1 MMDAINGIVGDARQK
16 YVEEQKEM
24 DRLVA
29 EKILSPKQKKIAA
42 VAGDKTKIDADDFA
56 ALRSGKKVA
65 EEVEELDE
73 ISKQTLGSYIK
84 KASQD
89 SRLDY
94 SMGSNFYNRGFAHRD
109 AGDADKAKTNFR
121 IGNQAYAKS
130 DKRQAGVEKAVNKLT
145 KKSEGT
151 LMPEEVFNE
160 AAERDTPG
168 QHVCAVHVKHS
179 SFGEG
184 RTLFSQ
190 HADPDAEGLIEW
202 YDVMFE
208 HGIEKKVPTTDLE
221 ILEACSHGNH
231 KKGK

>member
-1 MMDAINGIVGDARQK
+1 MMDVINGIVGDARQK

-29 EKILSPKQKKIAA
+29 EKLLSPKQKKIAA
-42 VAGDKTKIDADDFA
+42 MAGDKEKIDAEDFA
-56 ALRSGKKVA
+56 ALRAGKKVA
-65 EEVEELDE
+65 KEETEVDEATLSAKAARAGKDIGKPGKNFGKIAASAAKRYGSEEAGKRVAGAVLKKMRANEEVE
-73 ISKQTLGSYIK
+73 QT
-84 KASQD
+84 
-89 SRLDY
+89 
-94 SMGSNFYNRGFAHRD
+94 
-109 AGDADKAKTNFR
+109 
-121 IGNQAYAKS
+121 
-130 DKRQAGVEKAVNKLT
+130 
-145 KKSEGT
+145 
-151 LMPEEVFNE
+151 NE

-168 QHVCAVHVKHS
+168 QHMCAVHVKHS

-184 RTLFSQ
+184 RTLYSQ

-221 ILEACSHGNH
+221 ILEACSHSNH

>member
-1 MMDAINGIVGDARQK
+1 MMDVINGIVGDARQK

-29 EKILSPKQKKIAA
+29 EKLLSPKQKKIAA
-42 VAGDKTKIDADDFA
+42 MAGDKEKIDAEDFA
-56 ALRSGKKVA
+56 ALRAGKKVA
-65 EEVEELDE
+65 KEETEVDEATLSAKAARAGKDIGKPGKNFGKIAASAAKRYGSEEAGKRVAGAVLKKMRANEEVE
-73 ISKQTLGSYIK
+73 QT
-84 KASQD
+84 
-89 SRLDY
+89 
-94 SMGSNFYNRGFAHRD
+94 
-109 AGDADKAKTNFR
+109 
-121 IGNQAYAKS
+121 
-130 DKRQAGVEKAVNKLT
+130 
-145 KKSEGT
+145 
-151 LMPEEVFNE
+151 NE

-168 QHVCAVHVKHS
+168 QHMCAVHVKHS

-184 RTLFSQ
+184 RTLYSQ

-221 ILEACSHGNH
+221 ILESCSHSNH